1 MRGTVG
7 DPYIDASGGR
17 ITPAHAGNSPRLP
30 VTFRLKRDHPRSC
43 GEQCGPSEP
52 GLRREGSPPLMRG
65 TAQIGNKRNFDAG
78 ITPAHAGNRHLH
90 TGHGFLTGDHPRSCG
105 EQSIRKVYFL
115 HIEGS
120 PPLMRGTAQSVTAAA
135 ATARITPAHA
145 GNRWRNV

>member
-1 MRGTVG
+1 MRGTVR
-7 DPYIDASGGR
+7 AVRARLKEGR
-17 ITPAHAGNSPRLP
+17 ITPAHAGNSFSAFLQ
-30 VTFRLKRDHPRSC
+30 K
-43 GEQCGPSEP
+43 
-52 GLRREGSPPLMRG
+52 SPYR
-65 TAQIGNKRNFDAG
+65 
-78 ITPAHAGNRHLH
+78 
-90 TGHGFLTGDHPRSCG
+90 DHPRSCG